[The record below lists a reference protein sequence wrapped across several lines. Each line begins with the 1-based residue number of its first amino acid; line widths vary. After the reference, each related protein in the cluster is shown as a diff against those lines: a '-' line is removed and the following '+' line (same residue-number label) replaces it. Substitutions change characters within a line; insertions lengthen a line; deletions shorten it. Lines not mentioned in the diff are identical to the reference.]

1 MEGRYEVVGLNNR
14 TELKEKGSMQLTR
27 YLFMT
32 IMKECVCQGNIL
44 KRQNH
49 FFHLIGNKMN
59 GNNIQ

>member
-14 TELKEKGSMQLTR
+14 TELKGSMQLTR